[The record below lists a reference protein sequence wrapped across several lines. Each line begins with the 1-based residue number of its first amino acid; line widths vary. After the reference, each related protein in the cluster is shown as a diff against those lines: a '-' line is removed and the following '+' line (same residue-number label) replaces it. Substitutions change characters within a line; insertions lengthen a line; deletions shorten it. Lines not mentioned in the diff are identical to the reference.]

1 MSDRLCA
8 EIRIGGNIP
17 SSLVGELCRVIR
29 NEGVGLEWGEG
40 GFSPADANDLMKA
53 LEGGDGGMLC
63 LKDTEAS
70 WGEFAGLEQ
79 FCVEHGIAFDRKT
92 EGKYEFDPET
102 SSFRPGM
109 SDALVEVTNESG
121 ERVVAEREVR
131 KLKELVKD
139 KKNELALKLIERWF
153 PQLPPLEPFR
163 IVEG

>member
-29 NEGVGLEWGEG
+29 DEGVGLEWGEN
-40 GFSPADANDLMKA
+40 GFSPENANDLTKA
-53 LEGGDGGMLC
+53 LDDGGMLC
-63 LKDTEAS
+63 LKDAEAS
-70 WGEFAGLEQ
+70 WGEFAELER
-79 FCVEHGIAFDRKT
+79 FCVKHGIAFERET

-109 SDALVEVTNESG
+109 SEALVEVTNEAK
-121 ERVVAEREVR
+121 ERVVTEDDVR
-131 KLKELVKD
+131 KLEKLVKD
-139 KKNELALKLIERWF
+139 KKNALALKLIGSWF
-153 PQLPPLEPFR
+153 PQRPELEPFR